1 MIKLPNWLTD
11 RRLKS
16 MLSGMDITEV
26 ELFHWKNKNE
36 APSPIDRVL
45 DKDEF
50 DLLLK
55 GGIPIVK
62 GKVQIFYIKDQ
73 YIPQRYSR
81 DTSRFKYHLAKC
93 GSIIKAE
100 NRGDTQRFVVTNKL
114 STEFK
119 VNLVDSDGHIYEND
133 ALIKMHVCK
142 SCLIKMGAS
151 SSPVQLKM
159 PKGFNDR
166 EEWSRNFDLKE
177 YFQSAQ
183 SKLFATQN
191 SSIKRSVRPLSLKK
205 QDLEVEIFDLKPR
218 PTSKI
223 ECDKCGLAY
232 PEQLRTQFKHFKTD
246 DHESICIK
254 CFNEKYKQLPEGV
267 DYNHLNIARS
277 ALRIIHK
284 PKNFKIYKVRN
295 IDTERIIFLGFAIG
309 EEPVDEKHPEINKF
323 TGNRTVNWKTLDKE
337 LEKLRSSKKGQILKL
352 YSQEI
357 KVLGIL
363 K

>member
-16 MLSGMDITEV
+16 LLSGMDITEV
-26 ELFHWKNKNE
+26 ELFHWKNENE

-73 YIPQRYSR
+73 YIPLRYSR
-81 DTSRFKYHLAKC
+81 YTSRFKYHLTKC

-119 VNLVDSDGHIYEND
+119 VNLVDSDSHIYEHD

-159 PKGFNDR
+159 PKAFNDR

-183 SKLFATQN
+183 SKLFGTQKSPVN
-191 SSIKRSVRPLSLKK
+191 QSKQPLPLKK
-205 QDLEVEIFDLKPR
+205 NDVNVEKLDLRPR
-218 PTSKI
+218 TTEKI
-223 ECDKCGLAY
+223 DCDECGLAY
-232 PEQLRTQFKHFKTD
+232 PEQLRAQFKHFKTT

-254 CFNEKYKQLPEGV
+254 CYAEKYQQLPEGV
-267 DYNHLNIARS
+267 NYNHLNIARNV
-277 ALRIIHK
+277 LRILTK
-284 PKNFKIYKVRN
+284 PKKFEVYKVRN
-295 IDTERIIFLGFAIG
+295 VDTQRIMFLGFAVG
-309 EEPVDEKHPEINKF
+309 EKSIDEKHPEVKKF
-323 TGNRTVNWKTLDKE
+323 TGNRTVNWETMDKE
-337 LEKLRSSKKGQILKL
+337 LEKLKSSKKGQILKL

-357 KVLGIL
+357 KVLDIL

>member
-26 ELFHWKNKNE
+26 ELFHWKNENE

-81 DTSRFKYHLAKC
+81 YTSRFKYHLTKC

-119 VNLVDSDGHIYEND
+119 VNLVDSDGHIYEHD
-133 ALIKMHVCK
+133 ASIKMDVCK

-159 PKGFNDR
+159 PKEFNDR

-183 SKLFATQN
+183 SKLFGTQQSQAN
-191 SSIKRSVRPLSLKK
+191 QNIQPLSLKK
-205 QDLEVEIFDLKPR
+205 HDIDVEQLDLNPR
-218 PTSKI
+218 PTEKI
-223 ECDKCGLAY
+223 ECDECGLAY
-232 PEQLRTQFKHFKTD
+232 PEQLRTQFKHFKTK

-254 CFNEKYKQLPEGV
+254 CYSEKYQQLPEGV
-267 DYNHLNIARS
+267 NYNHLNIARN
-277 ALRIIHK
+277 ALRILTK
-284 PKNFKIYKVRN
+284 PKNFEVFKVRN
-295 IDTERIIFLGFAIG
+295 VDTQRIMFLGFTVG
-309 EEPVDEKHPEINKF
+309 EEAVDEKHPEIKKF
-323 TGNRTVNWKTLDKE
+323 TGNRTVNWKTMDKE
-337 LEKLRSSKKGQILKL
+337 LEKLKSSKKGQILKL

>member
-73 YIPQRYSR
+73 YIPRYYSR
-81 DTSRFKYHLAKC
+81 DTSRFKYHLTKC

-100 NRGDTQRFVVTNKL
+100 NKGDTQRFVVTNKL

-119 VNLVDSDGHIYEND
+119 VNLVDSDGQIYEND
-133 ALIKMHVCK
+133 ALIKMNVCK

-151 SSPVQLKM
+151 SSPIQLKM
-159 PKGFNDR
+159 PKSFKDR

-183 SKLFATQN
+183 SKLFGNQSGTARRNHN
-191 SSIKRSVRPLSLKK
+191 SL
-205 QDLEVEIFDLKPR
+205 
-218 PTSKI
+218 TSKKPDTTVEKSDLQPKTTDNI
-223 ECDKCGLAY
+223 ECDECDRAY
-232 PEQLRTQFKHFKTD
+232 PEQLRKQFKHFTTEED
-246 DHESICIK
+246 ESICIK
-254 CFNEKYKQLPEGV
+254 CYSDKYKQLPEGIN
-267 DYNHLNIARS
+267 YNHLNIARN
-277 ALRIIHK
+277 ALRVINK

-295 IDTERIIFLGFAIG
+295 VDTQRIIFFGFAMSG
-309 EEPVDEKHPEINKF
+309 DPVDDKHPEIGKF
-323 TGNRTVNWKTLDKE
+323 TGKRSVNWKTMDKE
-337 LEKLRSSKKGQILKL
+337 LEKLKSSKNGQILKL

-357 KVLGIL
+357 KVLDIL

>member
-1 MIKLPNWLTD
+1 MKLPNWLAD

-16 MLSGMDITEV
+16 ILSGMEIFEV
-26 ELFHWKNKNE
+26 ELFHWKNENE
-36 APSPIDRVL
+36 APSPLDRIL

-50 DLLLK
+50 NLLLK

-81 DTSRFKYHLAKC
+81 DTSRFKYHLTKC

-100 NRGDTQRFVVTNKL
+100 NRGDTQRFVVTGKL

-119 VNLVDSDGHIYEND
+119 VNLVDSDGHIYEHD

-159 PKGFNDR
+159 PKKFNDR
-166 EEWSRNFDLKE
+166 EEWSRNFDLKD
-177 YFQSAQ
+177 YFQSVQ
-183 SKLFATQN
+183 DKLFGNQN
-191 SSIKRSVRPLSLKK
+191 IRANKSVKPLSLKRNEI
-205 QDLEVEIFDLKPR
+205 EVEKLDLQPK
-218 PTSKI
+218 TSEKV
-223 ECDKCGLAY
+223 ECEECGLAY
-232 PEQLRTQFKHFKTD
+232 PKQLRKQFKHFKTTKD
-246 DHESICIK
+246 ESICIK
-254 CFNEKYKQLPEGV
+254 CYGTKYNQLPEGV
-267 DYNHLNIARS
+267 NYNHLNIARR
-277 ALRIIHK
+277 ALRVIEK
-284 PKNFKIYKVRN
+284 PKNFKVYKLRN
-295 IDTERIIFLGFAIG
+295 VKTHRIMFFGFALN
-309 EEPVDEKHPEINKF
+309 EEPVNYKHPEVKKF
-323 TGNRTVNWKTLDKE
+323 AGSRIVNWKTMDKE
-337 LEKLRSSKKGQILKL
+337 LRKLLSTKNGQILKM

-357 KVLGIL
+357 KVLDIL